1 MSKTSLSFSE
11 LIELVDASVKS
22 GKIENDYCG
31 FVKCCRELG
40 ISSYVLNTI
49 IVRAKENDK
58 DDYGIKRRD
67 VDYCFFVSA
76 TPQKVKEPP
85 VSNEVQNNT
94 REEKNGQ
101 VITWVLICALL
112 ICWIAEAI
120 HNYNVTERNNH
131 YVVLLKGIYE
141 MTDSFS
147 EDPSFCDWQSTNRDN
162 LSVSHENYSFVASKG
177 DKLSFDYYVSSE
189 PLYDFLTIT
198 LSGDSISSKQL
209 VRISGD
215 SHGSR
220 TYVFEKGGQYNLLV
234 KYSKDGSY
242 GKNNDNAGVSNIR
255 LRSNYKNILER
266 IRTSVI
272 KVL

>member
-1 MSKTSLSFSE
+1 MSNTSLSFSE
-11 LIELVDASVKS
+11 LIELVDDSVKS
-22 GKIENDYCG
+22 GKIEKDYCD
-31 FVKCCRELG
+31 FVKCCQELG

-49 IVRAKENDK
+49 IIRAKENDK
-58 DDYGIKRRD
+58 DDDDIKKRD

-76 TPQKVKEPP
+76 TPQKMKDPP
-85 VSNEVQNNT
+85 VSKEVQNNT
-94 REEKNGQ
+94 KKRKNVT
-101 VITWVLICALL
+101 VILWVLVCALL
-112 ICWIAEAI
+112 FFCVAEAI
-120 HNYNVTERNNH
+120 CNYNVTERNKH
-131 YVVLLKGIYE
+131 YVVLLKSIYE
-141 MTDSFS
+141 MTDTLS

-162 LSVSHENYSFVASKG
+162 LSVSHKNYSFVASKG

-198 LSGDSISSKQL
+198 LSGDSISSIQL

-242 GKNNDNAGVSNIR
+242 GKNNDNAGVSKIR

-266 IRTSVI
+266 IRGI
-272 KVL
+272 CY